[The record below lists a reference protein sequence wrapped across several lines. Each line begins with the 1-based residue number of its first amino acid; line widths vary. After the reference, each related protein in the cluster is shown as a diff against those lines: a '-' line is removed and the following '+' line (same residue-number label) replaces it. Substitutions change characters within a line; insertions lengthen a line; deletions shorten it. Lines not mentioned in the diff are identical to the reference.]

1 MDRSKNKFTMKT
13 KYGAVVAPV
22 FILAGAYVAWDYI
35 KHRLWRKNDGNND
48 IRDNKNS
55 IRKSLVAKRRDDN
68 VKYTSKEA
76 SSRRSGRVLQ
86 NTLSRSVSMGAIR
99 GGTLALKRLL
109 DLHSYSVE
117 TSSLA
122 NVEIEFESL
131 LSKENPDFELLQRDI
146 VKMEMSGKEAKGV
159 EILKKALEKARKEE
173 KGHEAY
179 EIEMLLVEMLI
190 YLGNIEEAL
199 KCKCLEDEVI
209 TDARRPLYQTII
221 HYLSGHPEK
230 QVEETFNRFRE
241 IQTGLQWPGSS
252 EECETHEVTLDE
264 FKKVLESLKQE
275 IQDSTCKLNSTT
287 NNIDIDSQD
296 KMMEVYISW
305 VSRND

>member
-1 MDRSKNKFTMKT
+1 MKT

-22 FILAGAYVAWDYI
+22 FVLAGAYFAWDYI
-35 KHRLWRKNDGNND
+35 NHRLGRKNDENTD
-48 IRDNKNS
+48 IRDSKNS
-55 IRKSLVAKRRDDN
+55 IRKSLVEKRRDDN
-68 VKYTSKEA
+68 VKNTTKEA
-76 SSRRSGRVLQ
+76 SSRRSGRIQ

-99 GGTLALKRLL
+99 GGKLALKRLL
-109 DLHSYSVE
+109 DLHSYSVD

-122 NVEIEFESL
+122 NADIEFESL

-146 VKMEMSGKEAKGV
+146 LKMEMSGKEAKGV

-190 YLGNIEEAL
+190 YLGNIEEASN
-199 KCKCLEDEVI
+199 CKCLEDKVV
-209 TDARRPLYQTII
+209 TDARRPLYQASHITII

-241 IQTGLQWPGSS
+241 IQMCLQRPGSS
-252 EECETHEVTLDE
+252 DECETHEVTLDE
-264 FKKVLESLKQE
+264 FKKVLEPLKQE
-275 IQDSTCKLNSTT
+275 IQDSTTIKIVNSTPL
-287 NNIDIDSQD
+287 D
-296 KMMEVYISW
+296 KEH
-305 VSRND
+305 

>member
-1 MDRSKNKFTMKT
+1 MKT

-22 FILAGAYVAWDYI
+22 FVLAGAYFAWDYI
-35 KHRLWRKNDGNND
+35 NHRLGRKNDENTD
-48 IRDNKNS
+48 IRDSKNS
-55 IRKSLVAKRRDDN
+55 IRKSLVEKRRDDN
-68 VKYTSKEA
+68 VKNTTKEA
-76 SSRRSGRVLQ
+76 SSRRSGRIQ
-86 NTLSRSVSMGAIR
+86 NTLSRS
-99 GGTLALKRLL
+99 LALKRLL
-109 DLHSYSVE
+109 DLHSYSVD

-122 NVEIEFESL
+122 NADIEFESL

-146 VKMEMSGKEAKGV
+146 LKMEMSGKEAKGV

-190 YLGNIEEAL
+190 YLGNIEEASN
-199 KCKCLEDEVI
+199 CKCLEDKVV

-241 IQTGLQWPGSS
+241 IQMCLQRPGSS
-252 EECETHEVTLDE
+252 DECETHEVTLDE
-264 FKKVLESLKQE
+264 FKKVLEPLKQE
-275 IQDSTCKLNSTT
+275 IQDSTTIKL
-287 NNIDIDSQD
+287 
-296 KMMEVYISW
+296 
-305 VSRND
+305 